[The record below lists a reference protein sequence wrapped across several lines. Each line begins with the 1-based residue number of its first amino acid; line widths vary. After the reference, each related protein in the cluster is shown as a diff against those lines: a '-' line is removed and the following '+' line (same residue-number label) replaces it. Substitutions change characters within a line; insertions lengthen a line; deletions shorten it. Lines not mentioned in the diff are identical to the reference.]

1 MGIPSYFSHIIKNY
15 SNIVRSL
22 NYFISK
28 NLLFHH
34 LYMDCNS
41 IIYDAVYGLEAEIQ
55 KGERE
60 IPADFEDSVINMVID
75 KIRFYIQLIKP
86 ANTVF
91 IAFDGVAPFA
101 KMEQQRTRRYKTWF
115 MKNVDIGSEKKASI
129 WNTSAI
135 TPGTDFMNKLSKRI
149 DYEFKHSETKYR
161 IKRMI
166 VSCSNEPGEG
176 EHKLYE
182 HMRMNDIFRDNVAV
196 YGLDADLIMLSI
208 FHLKYC
214 NNIYVFRETPEFLKN
229 SLPVQAIDQNN
240 SKIPHFLDIGHLSS
254 SIISEMNCKYSDS
267 IRIHDY
273 VFMCFFLGND
283 FLPHF
288 PAMNIRTHGIQGL
301 LDIYRLCIGNTPDR
315 FLISKTNGV
324 ICWRNVGILV
334 NEVAKREH
342 EFLMN
347 EYFVRDKLDKR
358 RYLETTPLEREE
370 VLLNTPVIYRAEEKY
385 ICPSEPQW
393 EKRYYRTLFHGNL
406 KTESI
411 KNICINYL
419 EGLEWV
425 YKYYTNACPD
435 WRWKYKYNYPPL
447 FVDLC
452 KYIPHFE
459 TDFLKPGVTKS
470 FSPYAQLAYVLPS
483 SNLELLPKNICE
495 FLRNNYGE
503 LYPENYGFQW
513 AFCRYFWESHP
524 LLPEIKSDLL
534 EQWDIQFR
542 LCSVKQ

>member
-22 NYFISK
+22 NYFFTR

-41 IIYDAVYGLEAEIQ
+41 IIYDAVYGLESEIQ
-55 KGERE
+55 EGKCES
-60 IPADFEDSVINMVID
+60 PKDFEETVIGIVID
-75 KIRFYIQLIKP
+75 KINFYIQLIKP
-86 ANTVF
+86 THTAY

-115 MKNVDIGSEKKASI
+115 MKSMNIGKKSSS

-135 TPGTDFMNKLSKRI
+135 TPGTEFMNKLSKRI
-149 DYEFKHSETKYR
+149 DYSFKHSESKY
-161 IKRMI
+161 KLKNVI

-182 HMRMNDIFRDNVAV
+182 HMRTNDIINNNVAV

-214 NNIYVFRETPEFLKN
+214 QNIFVFRETPEFLKS
-229 SLPVQAIDQNN
+229 SLPVEVTN
-240 SKIPHFLDIGHLSS
+240 SNEPSFLDIRHLSN
-254 SIISEMNCKYSDS
+254 SILSEMRCKYQDP

-273 VFMCFFLGND
+273 VFLCFFLGND

-288 PAMNIRTHGIQGL
+288 PSMNIRTHGIQGL
-301 LDIYRLCIGNTPDR
+301 LDIYRLCIGNYPDR
-315 FLISKTNGV
+315 YLISKSNGS
-324 ICWRNVGILV
+324 ILWRNVNILV

-342 EFLMN
+342 EFLLT
-347 EYFVRDKLDKR
+347 EYSVRDKLDR
-358 RYLETTPLEREE
+358 RKYLETTPLEKEE
-370 VLLNTPVIYRAEEKY
+370 ILLNTPVIYRAEEKY
-385 ICPSEPQW
+385 INPKESSW
-393 EKRYYRTLFHGNL
+393 EKRYYKTLLNN
-406 KTESI
+406 SNI
-411 KNICINYL
+411 KDVCINYL

-435 WRWKYKYNYPPL
+435 WRWKYNYSYPPL
-447 FVDLC
+447 FSDLC
-452 KYIPHFE
+452 KYVPHFE
-459 TDFLKPGVTKS
+459 TNFIERGIQRP
-470 FSPYAQLAYVLPS
+470 FSPYLQLAYVLPT
-483 SNLELLPKNICE
+483 SNQDLLPKNICE
-495 FLRNNYGE
+495 FLKKNYSD
-503 LYPENYGFQW
+503 LYPERFGFQW

-524 LLPEIKSDLL
+524 LLPEIKNELL

-542 LCSVKQ
+542 LACGQ